1 MSQNKAPK
9 QWCLTKEESL
19 NSFNAWKE
27 NLIYVLSL
35 DSNFTPYLKAGV
47 TWGKLTPTDE
57 YRGFLDDGE
66 EVTEAAARKTK
77 ETKVTHLNM
86 LLGQIANFA
95 SIISRNQLIKNTTS
109 LNDVWGKIR
118 EHYGF
123 HSTGAKFL
131 DFGSVRLKTG
141 ERAEDLY
148 QRLLTF
154 IDDNLLT
161 TADKIRHHGTA
172 VTNNEELTPTLENI
186 IVFTWLERIHVGLP
200 GLIKQKYGSELRNQT
215 LSSLKSEIS
224 QSLDSLLD
232 ELKTVDEARVQRS
245 NTYSSYPNKFNNR
258 QSTSFQ
264 SRNNQNSRFCCL
276 CHAAKRPSDSH
287 YLSQCKY
294 LPEGDRKR
302 LSKVRTVDIESEG
315 DDDVDTEDN
324 GNFIDNPVTS
334 VHRRV
339 TTRRSPYLNCFN
351 GHFPVTMCLDTGAES
366 SLVSERFA
374 KYAGLI
380 IQPATQSAVQADVST
395 PLNIVGEVEDVSI
408 TRGPHLFMLDALVT
422 KTDFGDVI
430 AGKPFLEKN
439 DIALRPSKKQI
450 IIKGKD
456 IIPYNQCL

>member
-1 MSQNKAPK
+1 MSQKKAPK
-9 QWCLTKEESL
+9 QWCLTKEENL

-47 TWGKLTPTDE
+47 TWEKQTPTDE
-57 YRGFLDDGE
+57 YRGFIDDGE
-66 EVTEAAARKTK
+66 EVTDAAARKTK

-95 SIISRNQLIKNTTS
+95 SIISRNQLIKNSTS

-131 DFGSVRLKTG
+131 DFGNVRLKTG

-148 QRLLTF
+148 QRLVTF
-154 IDDNLLT
+154 IDDNMLT
-161 TADKIRHHGTA
+161 TADKIKHHGTT
-172 VTNNEELTPTLENI
+172 VTTDEELTPTLENV

-232 ELKTVDEARVQRS
+232 ELKTVDESRVQRTS
-245 NTYSSYPNKFNNR
+245 TYPYPNRNR
-258 QSTSFQ
+258 QSTFQ
-264 SRNNQNSRFCCL
+264 STRTGSKFCCL

-302 LSKVRTVDIESEG
+302 LSKVRTVDIESEE
-315 DDDVDTEDN
+315 DVDVDTEDN
-324 GNFIDNPVTS
+324 SNFIDNPVTS

-339 TTRRSPYLNCFN
+339 TTRRSPYLSCFH
-351 GHFPVTMCLDTGAES
+351 GHYPVTMCLDTGAES

-374 KYAGLI
+374 KFAGLV
-380 IQPATQSAVQADVST
+380 IQHATQSAVQADVST
-395 PLNIVGEVEDVSI
+395 PLNIVGEVKDVSI
-408 TRGPHLFMLDALVT
+408 TRGPHLFLLDALVT

-430 AGKPFLEKN
+430 AGEPFLEKN
-439 DIALRPSKKQI
+439 DIAIRPSKKQI